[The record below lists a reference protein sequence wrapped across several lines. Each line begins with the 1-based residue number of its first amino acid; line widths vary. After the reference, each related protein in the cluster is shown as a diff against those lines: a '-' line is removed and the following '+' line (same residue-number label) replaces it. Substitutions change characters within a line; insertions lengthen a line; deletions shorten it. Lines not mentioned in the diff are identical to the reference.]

1 MPYAFDTMIFI
12 ANSKKKSG
20 IEYHNAY
27 MLQGGAIFLGNPS
40 PGEGVA
46 QNRVGTQ
53 IKRLFTVYNEFGGVQ
68 VYKITALEFTYYI
81 ESEST

>member
-1 MPYAFDTMIFI
+1 MPIYWR
-12 ANSKKKSG
+12 G
-20 IEYHNAY
+20 
-27 MLQGGAIFLGNPS
+27 GGAIFNGNPS

-53 IKRLFTVYNEFGGVQ
+53 IERLFTVYNEFGGVQ

>member
-1 MPYAFDTMIFI
+1 MIFVV
-12 ANSKKKSG
+12 NGKKKSG
-20 IEYHNAY
+20 IEYPY
-27 MLQGGAIFLGNPS
+27 TYQLQGGAFFLGNPS

-53 IKRLFTVYNEFGGVQ
+53 IERLFTVYNEFGGVQ

>member
-1 MPYAFDTMIFI
+1 MIFI
-12 ANSKKKSG
+12 VNSKKKSG

-27 MLQGGAIFLGNPS
+27 LLKRGGAIFNGNPS

-53 IKRLFTVYNEFGGVQ
+53 IKRLFTVYNQFGGVP
-68 VYKITALEFTYYI
+68 VCKITA
-81 ESEST
+81 

>member
-1 MPYAFDTMIFI
+1 M
-12 ANSKKKSG
+12 
-20 IEYHNAY
+20 
-27 MLQGGAIFLGNPS
+27 GGSFFLGNPS

-81 ESEST
+81 ESLYGSFLCHILPPI